1 MSRPPSPAPLA
12 VTMGDPAGIGPEL
25 IVRAWR
31 SLAASGRAVFAAYGD
46 PELFRQ
52 RARAIGQAVDVV
64 AISEAAQARDV
75 FARALPVLEIA
86 LAAPS
91 VAGSPDPANAA
102 AVIAAID
109 RAVRDAMSG
118 AASAVVTAPIAK
130 NVLYAAGFR
139 HPGHTEYLA
148 ALAGEIAGTPPPEP
162 VMLLA
167 GGGLRVVPLT
177 IHVPLAQV
185 SRLID
190 GSLIERTTAILH
202 AALVR
207 DFGIAKP
214 RIVIAGLNPH
224 AGESGTIGREDE
236 DVVAPAVA
244 RLRARGLD
252 VSGPRSADTLFHP
265 AARAGYDAV
274 VAMYHDQALIPV
286 KTLAFDEGVNITLG
300 LPFVRTSPDHG
311 TAFDIAGTGR
321 ANPASLLAAI
331 ALAEEIAARR
341 AAAAS

>member
-25 IVRAWR
+25 IVRAWQAE
-31 SLAASGRAVFAAYGD
+31 AASGRSVFAVYGD
-46 PELFRQ
+46 PQLFRE
-52 RARAIGQAVDVV
+52 RARALGLAVDV
-64 AISEAAQARDV
+64 AQIETPAQARDV
-75 FARALPVLEIA
+75 FARALPVIGIP
-86 LAAPS
+86 LAARC
-91 VAGSPDPANAA
+91 VAGRPDPTNAA
-102 AVIAAID
+102 AVIGAID
-109 RAVRDAMSG
+109 RAVRDTMSG

-148 ALAGEIAGTPPPEP
+148 ALAGEITGAPAPDP

-177 IHVPLAQV
+177 IHVPLAEV
-185 SRLID
+185 PRLVD
-190 GSLIERTTAILH
+190 GPLIERTTEILA

-236 DVVAPAVA
+236 DIVAPAVA

-331 ALAEEIAARR
+331 GLAAEIAARR
-341 AAAAS
+341 AAAS